1 MTKNKFQCL
10 LCGDIQ
16 GDPKSEDTLYAEAWV
31 EQYVFFA
38 QNRCFKDV
46 SSQKQASLLGHLVSV
61 AVMQGRVRAVAGC
74 LAEND
79 NALVLLTVV
88 FSVRDVFRP

>member
-1 MTKNKFQCL
+1 
-10 LCGDIQ
+10 
-16 GDPKSEDTLYAEAWV
+16 
-31 EQYVFFA
+31 
-38 QNRCFKDV
+38 V

-79 NALVLLTVV
+79 NASVLLTVV